1 MIHDPVSEVV
11 RDINCNLGMPLKA
24 RPKHRVSSAAR
35 DAMDYEES
43 DEESV
48 EPSAWCHGE
57 RI

>member
-43 DEESV
+43 V

>member
-11 RDINCNLGMPLKA
+11 RDVNCNLGMPLGA

-35 DAMDYEES
+35 DAMDYEEN
-43 DEESV
+43 V
-48 EPSAWCHGE
+48 EPSARCHGE